1 MLTGRPDLDRTLT
14 GPSARHRRD
23 GGPKIWGLSPILDAR
38 MLPILPDWL
47 KSYPQAK
54 LTGRPDQC
62 LEGGPVN
69 FEGFCLKN
77 RQSLSLTQG
86 DNKMIDENWVDD
98 DRGTCKTCVD
108 RTCQKQQY
116 NFPADVFEKI
126 SKVNHPANR
135 WMFDIVVVRNGWA
148 KVEYE
153 QDWCSATNMPCL
165 PLELKHRCDFYKEV
179 GTETTTGDRD
189 GGAQWWE

>member
-1 MLTGRPDLDRTLT
+1 
-14 GPSARHRRD
+14 
-23 GGPKIWGLSPILDAR
+23 